1 MGQTYSSGH
10 SKDLFK
16 NNAWILDDRFMTY
29 IKAASDTPLYE
40 ITKQFNEIFQQQT
53 DSKNCPDYLMSFSNQ
68 IENQKDKVD
77 LVCFEFKRLGVK
89 LEEKTK
95 AVTELTK
102 YIRQLKTVCGNIQRV
117 WLYALVDFDDGLE
130 ESLESQD
137 FKMKFSTQGKIWYR
151 YYENIESELAF
162 LDFDAVV
169 SDADS
174 RNKTFLEILKKG
186 FSYEDR

>member
-1 MGQTYSSGH
+1 M
-10 SKDLFK
+10 F
-16 NNAWILDDRFMTY
+16 
-29 IKAASDTPLYE
+29 
-40 ITKQFNEIFQQQT
+40 
-53 DSKNCPDYLMSFSNQ
+53 FSNT
-68 IENQKDKVD
+68 INNENDKVD

-102 YIRQLKTVCGNIQRV
+102 YIKQLRAVCSNIQRV
-117 WLYALVDFDDGLE
+117 WLYALVDFTEELE

-162 LDFDAVV
+162 LDFDAVI

-174 RNKTFLEILKKG
+174 RNKTFMEILKKG
-186 FSYEDR
+186 FSYNE